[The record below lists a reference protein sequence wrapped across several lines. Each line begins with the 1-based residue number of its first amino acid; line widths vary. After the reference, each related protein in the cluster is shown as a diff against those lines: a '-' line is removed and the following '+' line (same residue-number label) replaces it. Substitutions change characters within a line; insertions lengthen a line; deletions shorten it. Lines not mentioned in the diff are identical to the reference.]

1 MNREQE
7 AMLKRFILLVLKNRS
22 LLIIRRDTKE
32 DLPAESYK
40 NALRI

>member
-22 LLIIRRDTKE
+22 LLIIRMDIKE